1 MGLKGREVVGW
12 SPSGLAGQVL
22 SSFRVPRP
30 LPSPAHPAQTHVPQV
45 EGDFQL
51 TPEAVCKCRVQ
62 VQHLQQVCT
71 LDLVQVTVG
80 QGPHICTGLA
90 RPGVKAN
97 GLPKDVVLTCQ
108 PEGQGF
114 LQGLAPRCPWKS
126 LPEGPLITNPPPTS
140 RPLRGGGGGQRGRG
154 ELPGW
159 ALCSGSSSGDRA
171 GCAGWGWGG
180 VGCETCLF
188 FCSLNSAESTY
199 RPSMWVPPTPV
210 SGPLRTTLYQNP
222 PHSDFPCSLA
232 LPLSTPPLQGAGRD
246 TKGSLLNLFLAPQP
260 GGAVSA
266 GNPGQGD
273 PAAPRAR
280 PEVSISL
287 CSHSLLWGQVTSTA
301 LAEEAWEIHFPS
313 LDPTL
318 RISKMGITISALPAP
333 LDCPEEQM

>member
-140 RPLRGGGGGQRGRG
+140 RPLRGGGGGSGGG
-154 ELPGW
+154 ENCQAGPCAQDQ
-159 ALCSGSSSGDRA
+159 ALGTGPDVLA
-171 GCAGWGWGG
+171 GGG
-180 VGCETCLF
+180 EGLDV
-188 FCSLNSAESTY
+188 
-199 RPSMWVPPTPV
+199 RPAFSFV
-210 SGPLRTTLYQNP
+210 L
-222 PHSDFPCSLA
+222 
-232 LPLSTPPLQGAGRD
+232 
-246 TKGSLLNLFLAPQP
+246 
-260 GGAVSA
+260 
-266 GNPGQGD
+266 
-273 PAAPRAR
+273 
-280 PEVSISL
+280 
-287 CSHSLLWGQVTSTA
+287 
-301 LAEEAWEIHFPS
+301 
-313 LDPTL
+313 
-318 RISKMGITISALPAP
+318 
-333 LDCPEEQM
+333 